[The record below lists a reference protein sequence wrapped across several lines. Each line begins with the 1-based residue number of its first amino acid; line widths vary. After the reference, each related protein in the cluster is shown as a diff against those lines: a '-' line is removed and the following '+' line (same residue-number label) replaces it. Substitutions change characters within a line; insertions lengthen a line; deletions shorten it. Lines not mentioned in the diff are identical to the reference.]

1 MNNLTPFPSLST
13 VKRWIEYWLKFKGK
27 RVRVYLRSGI
37 NLSHELA
44 NPLKSLN
51 LGSNT
56 IFKMDLPENLTG
68 TIIEVV
74 ENPFGILLK
83 DVSIPEDKEVEGA
96 FIPMSEISKMY
107 VLKKEQK

>member
-1 MNNLTPFPSLST
+1 
-13 VKRWIEYWLKFKGK
+13 
-27 RVRVYLRSGI
+27 
-37 NLSHELA
+37 
-44 NPLKSLN
+44 
-51 LGSNT
+51 
-56 IFKMDLPENLTG
+56 MDLPENLTG